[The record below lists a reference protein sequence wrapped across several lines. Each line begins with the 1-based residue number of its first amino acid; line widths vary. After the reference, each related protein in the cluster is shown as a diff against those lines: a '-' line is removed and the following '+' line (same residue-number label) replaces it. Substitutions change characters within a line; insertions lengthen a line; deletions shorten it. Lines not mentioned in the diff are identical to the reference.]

1 MSLASR
7 ITGGGS
13 PEEARRVGE
22 ADATRVGAG
31 GGLSAEGSD
40 GVASADPA
48 VATDVVAGADPAAEE
63 DPAAAA
69 DPMRASA
76 SRGDRVAAE
85 GADGRVNPGGVSGAN
100 PGVCDADDSSA
111 GAVAEI
117 ESVPDADRDDE
128 IAVESGVDAGRVA
141 ARE

>member
-1 MSLASR
+1 MTLASR

-22 ADATRVGAG
+22 ADAARVGAG
-31 GGLSAEGSD
+31 GVLSAEGSG

-48 VATDVVAGADPAAEE
+48 VATDVVAGADPIAGAGPVAGADPLAGADPAAADPTAAE

-85 GADGRVNPGGVSGAN
+85 GADDRVNPGGVSGAN
-100 PGVCDADDSSA
+100 PGVCDADDSS
-111 GAVAEI
+111 
-117 ESVPDADRDDE
+117 
-128 IAVESGVDAGRVA
+128 
-141 ARE
+141 